1 MIPIFSYRTIFIVYV
16 VVVMMIASIIEIQA
30 FQQQQQQHPRQFQQ
44 NKSSAA
50 GAKAFGRI
58 ATILLEA
65 AKDDGRSEKGKG
77 DSLSGM
83 IAGFDT
89 VPVQRPKRV
98 AFGADNYDKDKVRS
112 IVENMI
118 KDEKVLIISSSTC
131 PYCDTVKGLLKS
143 KGVQFKVEEI
153 DGRQDI
159 RAEMA
164 EIIGRSSVPAVFI
177 DGAYVGGCNDGGK
190 GGVLPLDES
199 GELDKIL
206 SSAGAL
212 P

>member
-1 MIPIFSYRTIFIVYV
+1 MSFFQSDV
-16 VVVMMIASIIEIQA
+16 V
-30 FQQQQQQHPRQFQQ
+30 
-44 NKSSAA
+44 
-50 GAKAFGRI
+50 
-58 ATILLEA
+58 
-65 AKDDGRSEKGKG
+65 
-77 DSLSGM
+77 
-83 IAGFDT
+83 
-89 VPVQRPKRV
+89 
-98 AFGADNYDKDKVRS
+98 
-112 IVENMI
+112 
-118 KDEKVLIISSSTC
+118 
-131 PYCDTVKGLLKS
+131 
-143 KGVQFKVEEI
+143 
-153 DGRQDI
+153 